1 MTVTPS
7 SLNIHVQEDTPQRRV
22 LVIEGALTIHHVRV
36 FEEAL
41 RKGKASTVIL
51 DLGGVP
57 HMDSAALGALIHF
70 YVSCNRSGRSLI
82 LVGVTPRVD
91 QLLELTKIKALLIV
105 IPKPEAAAEEQL

>member
-1 MTVTPS
+1 
-7 SLNIHVQEDTPQRRV
+7 
-22 LVIEGALTIHHVRV
+22 
-36 FEEAL
+36 
-41 RKGKASTVIL
+41 
-51 DLGGVP
+51 
-57 HMDSAALGALIHF
+57 LGALIHF